1 MSTSPSSPLDP
12 VRIRV
17 ARGAQGV
24 QWGPRNLRSPRGP
37 WSPRAPGLKMKNPG
51 FTRARAF
58 AARYRSG
65 LAGSLVAGA
74 YATGGHR
81 LRTSHRV
88 PLLPTAEPYP
98 ESTGFASS
106 AVNNKSIKP
115 TSFLVGELDTG
126 TPHWLALLSGNPHDS
141 LPAIRGTSCPS
152 GSLEETAAFD
162 C

>member
-1 MSTSPSSPLDP
+1 MGTKESKEPEELKEPEESKG
-12 VRIRV
+12 RR
-17 ARGAQGV
+17 RG
-24 QWGPRNLRSPRGP
+24 
-37 WSPRAPGLKMKNPG
+37 PRAPGLKMKNPG

-65 LAGSLVAGA
+65 LAGSLVAGI

-106 AVNNKSIKP
+106 AVNDGSIKP
-115 TSFLVGELDTG
+115 ASFLAGD
-126 TPHWLALLSGNPHDS
+126 
-141 LPAIRGTSCPS
+141 
-152 GSLEETAAFD
+152 F
-162 C
+162 